1 MSGAG
6 HGDTLA
12 QRATRGAALMLAA
25 RAAGTLAAIAATA
38 VLARLVAPAD
48 FGVVAVVLSVFALAR
63 CLEEIGLGEATVQRA
78 EIGDAQVSTL
88 FWMNAALGLALS
100 TVFALASPLV
110 AALLGR
116 PETAPFVAALAPLF
130 LLSSLGAQ
138 HRALLR
144 RGFRFRPL
152 AMAQAGSVIAG
163 AAAGIAAASRGAG
176 AWSLV
181 AQHLTAAVTLLAG
194 AWVGSRWQPHAPRIA
209 AGVRPLLRFGL
220 HLTASQFVTALSRN
234 IDNILIGRFVGT
246 AALGAYDRA
255 FQLMMLP
262 ATQFNQPLTS
272 AVAPALSRLQHEPEA
287 YRRLYRAATEV
298 IASVAFPIAVFTA
311 AAAPALVGVLLGPAW
326 SDAAPLLRALAPCG
340 LMLSLNVGTGWV
352 YQSLGRSERQLRWT
366 LFGSGV
372 SVAAIVAGLQWGA
385 LGVAIA
391 LSCAR
396 LALRPFGVAY
406 CFRGTFLTPRDLLA
420 GTWRAACAATAAG
433 IAAWLADPADAP
445 VAWRLTTQAV
455 VFAVVALAAMA
466 SLPGGIARLL
476 QARSLL
482 RAAVAPAQRPRAEA
496 PHA

>member
-1 MSGAG
+1 MSGAD
-6 HGDTLA
+6 HGESLA

-25 RAAGTLAAIAATA
+25 RASGTVAAIAATA
-38 VLARLVAPAD
+38 VLARLVAPAE
-48 FGVVAVVLSVFALAR
+48 FGVVAIVLSAFALAR

-78 EIGDAQVSTL
+78 EINDAQVSTL
-88 FWMNAALGLALS
+88 FWLNAALGLALS

-144 RGFRFRPL
+144 RRFRFRPL
-152 AMAQAGSVIAG
+152 ALAQAGSVIAG

-181 AQHLTAAVTLLAG
+181 VQHITAAVTLLAG
-194 AWVGSRWQPHAPRIA
+194 AWIGSGWRPQAPRIA

-234 IDNILIGRFVGT
+234 IDNILIGRFAGT
-246 AALGAYDRA
+246 TALGAYDRA

-272 AVAPALSRLQHEPEA
+272 AVTPALSRLQHDPDA

-311 AAAPALVGVLLGPAW
+311 AAAPAIIGVLLGPAW
-326 SDAAPLLRALAPCG
+326 SEAAPLLRALAPCG

-366 LFGSGV
+366 LLGSA
-372 SVAAIVAGLQWGA
+372 VAIGAIVVGLQWGA

-396 LALRPFGVAY
+396 VALRPFGVAY
-406 CFRGTFLTPRDLLA
+406 CFRGTFLAPGDLLA
-420 GTWRAACAATAAG
+420 GTWRAASAATVGG
-433 IAAWLADPADAP
+433 IAAWLVDPIDAP
-445 VAWRLTTQAV
+445 AAWRLVSQSA
-455 VFAVVALAAMA
+455 VFAATAIASMAL
-466 SLPGGIARLL
+466 LPGGIGRLVQARRLL
-476 QARSLL
+476 RSTM
-482 RAAVAPAQRPRAEA
+482 AAAPRPPQEA